1 MIAYEK
7 CTNALC
13 NRQRKNRKIKK
24 KRKVKRK
31 LFYRNAVAKD
41 SK

>member
-1 MIAYEK
+1 MKNVQMHCGTARRKTEK
-7 CTNALC
+7 NS
-13 NRQRKNRKIKK
+13 
-24 KRKVKRK
+24 KVKRK